1 MAEKKFTN
9 ELKQAFDYI
18 QNTIL
23 KEYETDKIS
32 TEYFILSILSND
44 FTVGYKVLSKIMLN
58 ETFNMMI
65 YLKNQLMMR
74 VFWHLSKSQI

>member
-32 TEYFILSILSND
+32 TEYFILSIFYRKYAVYVYSEPTIFYLLC
-44 FTVGYKVLSKIMLN
+44 YKS
-58 ETFNMMI
+58 
-65 YLKNQLMMR
+65 Y
-74 VFWHLSKSQI
+74 